1 MIQGIHIT
9 DPLHT
14 RSSSSLHGSRY
25 FIYLFFLFLSPNEVE
40 VFIYFFHFIFTLSPI
55 WKFVYL
61 IFILSKGGGIFI
73 YILFLSPILVEV
85 SHMEMRQ
92 SPLATASLLPSGLKA
107 TAWMLR

>member
-1 MIQGIHIT
+1 
-9 DPLHT
+9 
-14 RSSSSLHGSRY
+14 
-25 FIYLFFLFLSPNEVE
+25 LSPNEVE